1 MDGKGANILTSREAG
16 GVGLEQP
23 KRHVQAAEG
32 KRQGGEAR
40 RGPELR
46 HRGCG
51 EKGSLGLRLDRCA

>member
-32 KRQGGEAR
+32 KRHGVEDQEGAGTEAQGMQR
-40 RGPELR
+40 
-46 HRGCG
+46 
-51 EKGSLGLRLDRCA
+51 EKFVWAWTG